1 MCAALMPEAIHPDLW
16 KGNQLARAASR
27 VVPCGD
33 ESLAAELPGGGWPR
47 GALTD
52 LLVQQTG
59 CGELRLLR
67 PAFERLGSKP
77 IVLLQPPHDVQP
89 TAFAWWGLDPSNLLT
104 VKATKTAD
112 ALWAA
117 EQILRAGTCGALVFW
132 QQHVRPEAVRR
143 LHLAAQTSE
152 SLFLMVRPLATTRD
166 ASPAP
171 LRLAIRPAKG
181 GVDVQF
187 LKRRGP
193 ARDEPLFVALT
204 PSPILNVKRN
214 ATVDRRP
221 SPVVVPR
228 SVPAEVVA

>member
-1 MCAALMPEAIHPDLW
+1 VSAVMLPETIHPDLW
-16 KGNQLARAASR
+16 RGNQLARAASR
-27 VVPCGD
+27 VVECGD
-33 ESLAAELPGGGWPR
+33 ERLAAELPGGGWPR

-52 LLVQQTG
+52 LLVQQNG

-67 PAFERLGSKP
+67 PALKQLASKP
-77 IVLLQPPHDVQP
+77 VALLQPSHGLQP
-89 TAFAWWGLDPSNLLT
+89 TALAWWGLDPSNLMT
-104 VKATKTAD
+104 VRVQKTAD

-117 EQILRAGTCGALVFW
+117 EQILRAGTCGALLFW

-152 SLFLMVRPLATTRD
+152 SLFFMIRPLATTRD

-171 LRLAIRPAKG
+171 LRLAIRAAKG
-181 GVDVQF
+181 GVDIEFV
-187 LKRRGP
+187 KRRGP
-193 ARDEPLFVALT
+193 ARDEPLFVALI
-204 PSPILNVKRN
+204 PSPILNEKRH
-214 ATVDRRP
+214 AIVDRRP

>member
-1 MCAALMPEAIHPDLW
+1 MSAVLLPEAIHPDLW

-33 ESLAAELPGGGWPR
+33 EILAAELPGGGWPR

-67 PAFERLGSKP
+67 PAFERMGSKP
-77 IVLLQPPHDVQP
+77 VVLLQPPHNLQP
-89 TAFAWWGLDPSNLLT
+89 TAFAWWGLDSSNLLT
-104 VKATKTAD
+104 VKAPKTAD

-117 EQILRAGTCGALVFW
+117 EQILRAGTCGALLFW

-152 SLFLMVRPLATTRD
+152 SLFFMVRPLATTWD
-166 ASPAP
+166 ESPAP
-171 LRLAIRPAKG
+171 LRLAIRAAKG

-193 ARDEPLFVALT
+193 ARDEPLFVSLT

>member
-1 MCAALMPEAIHPDLW
+1 MLPEAIHPDLW
-16 KGNQLARAASR
+16 RASQLARAASR

-33 ESLAAELPGGGWPR
+33 EALAAELPGGGWPR

-77 IVLLQPPHDVQP
+77 VVLLQPPHNVQP

-104 VKATKTAD
+104 VKALKTAD

-143 LHLAAQTSE
+143 LHLAAETSE
-152 SLFLMVRPLATTRD
+152 SLYFMVRPLATTRD

-171 LRLAIRPAKG
+171 LRLAIRAAKG

-193 ARDEPLFVALT
+193 ARDEPLFVSLT

-221 SPVVVPR
+221 SPAVVPR

>member
-1 MCAALMPEAIHPDLW
+1 MSAVLLPEAIHPDLW
-16 KGNQLARAASR
+16 RGNQLARPAAR
-27 VVPCGD
+27 VVHCGD
-33 ESLAAELPGGGWPR
+33 DLLAAELPGGGWPR

-67 PAFERLGSKP
+67 PAFGRLGLKP
-77 IVLLQPPHDVQP
+77 VVFLQPPHNVQP
-89 TAFAWWGLDPSNLLT
+89 TAFAWWGLDPSCLLA
-104 VKATKTAD
+104 VKAPKTAD

-152 SLFLMVRPLATTRD
+152 SLFFMVRPLATTRD

-171 LRLAIRPAKG
+171 LRLAIRAAKG

-204 PSPILNVKRN
+204 PTPILNVKRN

-228 SVPAEVVA
+228 SVPTEVVA

>member
-1 MCAALMPEAIHPDLW
+1 MSAVMLPESIHPDLW

-33 ESLAAELPGGGWPR
+33 DALAAELPGGGWPR

-52 LLVQQTG
+52 LLIQQ
-59 CGELRLLR
+59 
-67 PAFERLGSKP
+67 
-77 IVLLQPPHDVQP
+77 
-89 TAFAWWGLDPSNLLT
+89 TAFAWWGLDPASLMT
-104 VKATKTAD
+104 VKAPKTAD

-152 SLFLMVRPLATTRD
+152 SLFFMVRPLATTRD

-171 LRLAIRPAKG
+171 LRLAIRAAKG

-193 ARDEPLFVALT
+193 ARDESLFVSLT

>member
-1 MCAALMPEAIHPDLW
+1 MSAVMLPEAIHPDLW
-16 KGNQLARAASR
+16 RANQLARAASR

-33 ESLAAELPGGGWPR
+33 EALAAELPGGGWPR
-47 GALTD
+47 GVLTD

-67 PAFERLGSKP
+67 PAFERLESKP
-77 IVLLQPPHDVQP
+77 VVLLQPPHNVQP

-104 VKATKTAD
+104 VKALKTAD

-152 SLFLMVRPLATTRD
+152 SLFFMVRPLATTRD

-171 LRLAIRPAKG
+171 LRLAIRAAKG

-193 ARDEPLFVALT
+193 ARDEPLFVSLT

-221 SPVVVPR
+221 SPAVVPR

>member
-1 MCAALMPEAIHPDLW
+1 MSGVPVPEAIHQDLW
-16 KGNQLARAASR
+16 RGNQLARARSR
-27 VVPCGD
+27 VVDCGD
-33 ESLAAELPGGGWPR
+33 ADLACELPGGGWPR

-67 PAFERLGSKP
+67 PALGQLASKR
-77 IVLLQPPHDVQP
+77 VVMLQPPHDLQP
-89 TAFAWWGLDPSNLLT
+89 TAFAWWGLDPANLMT
-104 VKATKTAD
+104 VKAPRTAD

-117 EQILRAGTCGALVFW
+117 EQILRAGTCGALLFW
-132 QQHVRPEAVRR
+132 QNHVRPESLRR
-143 LHLAAQTSE
+143 LHLAAQASE
-152 SLFLMVRPLATTRD
+152 SLFFMVRPLATTRD

-171 LRLAIRPAKG
+171 LRLAIRAAKD
-181 GVDVQF
+181 GVDIQF

-221 SPVVVPR
+221 SPFVVPR

>member
-1 MCAALMPEAIHPDLW
+1 MSAVLLPEAIHPDLW
-16 KGNQLARAASR
+16 KGNQLAHAASR
-27 VVPCGD
+27 VIPCGD
-33 ESLAAELPGGGWPR
+33 EALAAELPGGGWPR

-67 PAFERLGSKP
+67 PAFERLGLKP
-77 IVLLQPPHDVQP
+77 VVLLQPPHNIQP
-89 TAFAWWGLDPSNLLT
+89 TAFAWWGLDPSGLLT
-104 VKATKTAD
+104 VKAPKTAD

-152 SLFLMVRPLATTRD
+152 SLFFMVRPLATTRD

-171 LRLAIRPAKG
+171 LRLAIRAAKG

-204 PSPILNVKRN
+204 PSAILNVKRN

-221 SPVVVPR
+221 SPFVVPR

>member
-1 MCAALMPEAIHPDLW
+1 MYSDSGGITLW

-27 VVPCGD
+27 VIPCGD
-33 ESLAAELPGGGWPR
+33 DALAAELPGGGWPR

-67 PAFERLGSKP
+67 PAFERLGSKTV
-77 IVLLQPPHDVQP
+77 VLLQPPHRVQP
-89 TAFAWWGLDPSNLLT
+89 TAFAWWGLDPSKLMML
-104 VKATKTAD
+104 KAPKTAD

-117 EQILRAGTCGALVFW
+117 EQILRAGTCGALIFW

-152 SLFLMVRPLATTRD
+152 SLFFMVRPLATTRD

-171 LRLAIRPAKG
+171 LRLAIRAAKG

>member
-1 MCAALMPEAIHPDLW
+1 MGAALMPEVIHPDLW
-16 KGNQLARAASR
+16 RGNQLARSSAR
-27 VVPCGD
+27 VIDCGNQ
-33 ESLAAELPGGGWPR
+33 ELAAELPGGGWPR
-47 GALTD
+47 GSLTD
-52 LLVQQTG
+52 LLIQQTG

-67 PAFERLGSKP
+67 PAFERLTSKP
-77 IVLLQPPHDVQP
+77 VVFLQPPHGLQP
-89 TAFAWWGLDPSNLLT
+89 TALAWWGLDPSGLLT
-104 VKATKTAD
+104 VKAPKTAD

-117 EQILRAGTCGALVFW
+117 EQILRAGTCGALLFW

-143 LHLAAQTSE
+143 LHLAAQMSE
-152 SLFLMVRPLATTRD
+152 SLFFMVRPLATTRD

-181 GVDVQF
+181 GIDVQF

-193 ARDEPLFVALT
+193 ARDEPLFVSLT
-204 PSPILNVKRN
+204 PNPILNVKRH

-221 SPVVVPR
+221 SPAVVPR

>member
-1 MCAALMPEAIHPDLW
+1 MSAVMLPEAIHPDLW
-16 KGNQLARAASR
+16 TGNQLARAASR

-33 ESLAAELPGGGWPR
+33 DALAAELPGGGWPR

-67 PAFERLGSKP
+67 PAFERIGSKP
-77 IVLLQPPHDVQP
+77 VVLLQPPHNVQP
-89 TAFAWWGLDPSNLLT
+89 TAFAWWGLDPSNLMM
-104 VKATKTAD
+104 VKAPKTAD

-152 SLFLMVRPLATTRD
+152 SLFFMVRPLATTRD

-171 LRLAIRPAKG
+171 LRLAVRAAKG

-214 ATVDRRP
+214 AIVDRRP

>member
-1 MCAALMPEAIHPDLW
+1 MSAVMLPESIHPDLW

-33 ESLAAELPGGGWPR
+33 DALAAELPGGGWPR

-52 LLVQQTG
+52 LLIQQTG

-77 IVLLQPPHDVQP
+77 VVLLQPPHNVQP
-89 TAFAWWGLDPSNLLT
+89 TAFAWWGLDPASLMT
-104 VKATKTAD
+104 VKAPKTAD

-152 SLFLMVRPLATTRD
+152 SLFFMVRPLATTRD

-171 LRLAIRPAKG
+171 LRLAIRAAKG

-193 ARDEPLFVALT
+193 ARDESLFVSLT

>member
-1 MCAALMPEAIHPDLW
+1 MSAVMLPETIHPGLW
-16 KGNQLARAASR
+16 RGNQLARARLR
-27 VVPCGD
+27 VVECGNAT
-33 ESLAAELPGGGWPR
+33 LAEELPGGGWPR

-67 PAFERLGSKP
+67 PALEQLTAKP
-77 IVLLQPPHDVQP
+77 VVMLQPPYDLQP
-89 TAFAWWGLDPSNLLT
+89 TAFAWWGLDAANLMT
-104 VKATKTAD
+104 VKAPRTAD

-117 EQILRAGTCGALVFW
+117 EQILRAGTCGALLFW
-132 QQHVRPEAVRR
+132 QNHVWPESLRP
-143 LHLAAQTSE
+143 LHLDAQSSE
-152 SLFLMVRPLATTRD
+152 SLFFMVRPLATTRD

-171 LRLAIRPAKG
+171 LPLAIRAAKD
-181 GVDVQF
+181 GVDIQF

-193 ARDEPLFVALT
+193 VRDEPLFVALT

-221 SPVVVPR
+221 SPAVVPR

>member
-1 MCAALMPEAIHPDLW
+1 MSAVMLPEAIHPGLW

-33 ESLAAELPGGGWPR
+33 DALTAELPGGGWPR

-77 IVLLQPPHDVQP
+77 VVLLQPPHNVQP
-89 TAFAWWGLDPSNLLT
+89 TAFAWWGLDASNLMM
-104 VKATKTAD
+104 VKAPKTAD

-152 SLFLMVRPLATTRD
+152 SLFLIVRPLATTRD

-171 LRLAIRPAKG
+171 LRLAIRAAKG

>member
-1 MCAALMPEAIHPDLW
+1 MNAVLLPEAIHPDLW
-16 KGNQLARAASR
+16 KGNQLARPAAR
-27 VVPCGD
+27 VVHCGD
-33 ESLAAELPGGGWPR
+33 KLLAAELPGGGWPR

-67 PAFERLGSKP
+67 PAFERLGSRP
-77 IVLLQPPHDVQP
+77 VMLLQPPHNVQP
-89 TAFAWWGLDPSNLLT
+89 TAFAWWGLDPSNLMI
-104 VKATKTAD
+104 VKAPKTAD

-132 QQHVRPEAVRR
+132 QQHVRPESVRR

-152 SLFLMVRPLATTRD
+152 SLFFMVRPLATTRD

-171 LRLAIRPAKG
+171 LRLAIRAAKG

-193 ARDEPLFVALT
+193 ARDEPLFVSLT
-204 PSPILNVKRN
+204 PSPILNVKRH
-214 ATVDRRP
+214 AIVDRPP
-221 SPVVVPR
+221 SPVGVPR

>member
-1 MCAALMPEAIHPDLW
+1 MSAVMLPEAIHPDLW

-33 ESLAAELPGGGWPR
+33 EALAAELPGGGWPR

-77 IVLLQPPHDVQP
+77 VVLLQPPHNVQP
-89 TAFAWWGLDPSNLLT
+89 TAFAWWGLEPSNLLT
-104 VKATKTAD
+104 VKAPKTAD

-132 QQHVRPEAVRR
+132 QQHGRPEAVRR

-152 SLFLMVRPLATTRD
+152 SLFFMVRPLATTRD

-171 LRLAIRPAKG
+171 LRLAIRAVKG

-193 ARDEPLFVALT
+193 ARDEPLFVSLT
-204 PSPILNVKRN
+204 PSPILNVKRH

>member
-1 MCAALMPEAIHPDLW
+1 MLPEAIHPALW
-16 KGNQLARAASR
+16 RGNQLAHAASR
-27 VVPCGD
+27 VVTCGD
-33 ESLAAELPGGGWPR
+33 VALAAELPGGGWPR

-67 PAFERLGSKP
+67 PAFQRLGGKP
-77 IVLLQPPHDVQP
+77 VVLLQPPHNVQP
-89 TAFAWWGLDPSNLLT
+89 TAFAWWGLDPSSLMT
-104 VKATKTAD
+104 VKAPKTAD

-143 LHLAAQTSE
+143 LHLAAQASE
-152 SLFLMVRPLATTRD
+152 SLFFMVRPLATTRD

-171 LRLAIRPAKG
+171 LRLAIRAAKN

-193 ARDEPLFVALT
+193 ARDEPLFVSLV